1 MNKPEKIEKTEASQG
16 ERDKTLNVFQR
27 INLVQHKVTYVQKQE
42 KKGMAYSVVLH
53 DAVTAKVRPILVAVG
68 IVYYPTN
75 MKYTQ
80 SGNRTEV
87 QLDLVFQNIDDK
99 DDCMSVS
106 CLGFGVD
113 TSDKGPGKAVSYAVK
128 YGLLKALGLETGD
141 DADLGNLPYDN
152 DSPENNT
159 TGGDPRPDDRECINQ
174 KQIQVLRDLI
184 KETNSDEKLFLKA
197 VYAESI
203 ESIPAFN
210 YEMAFEKLIAKKKA
224 MKNATG
230 K

>member
-1 MNKPEKIEKTEASQG
+1 MNKPEKIEKTEASQA

-27 INLVQHKVTYVQKQE
+27 INLAQQKVTYVQKEQ
-42 KKGMAYSVVLH
+42 KNGMKYTVVLH

-113 TSDKGPGKAVSYAVK
+113 PSDKGPGKAVSYAVK

-141 DADLGNLPYDN
+141 DADLENLPHANEPD
-152 DSPENNT
+152 
-159 TGGDPRPDDRECINQ
+159 GDQRPDDRECINQ

-224 MKNATG
+224 IKNATG